1 MWAPSLSL
9 QLPSAHVKP
18 RRYYFNVCGD
28 ANQVPEACV
37 SMQKAVRS
45 PVFQVS
51 NDNNCFWL
59 GKLKG
64 MDWELIDDS
73 EPAAGVRE
81 LDL

>member
-1 MWAPSLSL
+1 
-9 QLPSAHVKP
+9 
-18 RRYYFNVCGD
+18 
-28 ANQVPEACV
+28 
-37 SMQKAVRS
+37 MQKAVRS